1 MFPKFPSNVNLLF
14 EQFCHWKKKITY
26 NCLGFN
32 IEKAIFDP
40 QIFCSPSPQEN
51 PDGDHY
57 SELIWN
63 VENVTSFFHN
73 KNVNVNEETTHSYYL
88 EKNGIRLSFKRTQ
101 FSSTQCH
108 KQSQVFSLMST
119 NSKKFMGKQVGTGET
134 VLSEPLKTP
143 WREKSPWQILQL
155 EHLFNWWEHW
165 YTCVPTTQAMQMI
178 HCFFL

>member
-14 EQFCHWKKKITY
+14 EHFATGKKITY
-26 NCLGFN
+26 NCMGFN

-51 PDGDHY
+51 PYGDHC
-57 SELIWN
+57 SDLIWN

-73 KNVNVNEETTHSYYL
+73 KNMNVNEETTYSYYL
-88 EKNGIRLSFKRTQ
+88 EKNGIRLPFKRTE

-108 KQSQVFSLMST
+108 NKAKCSASYLPIPRNVWGSRWGL
-119 NSKKFMGKQVGTGET
+119 GKQGAIRTFKNTLE
-134 VLSEPLKTP
+134 
-143 WREKSPWQILQL
+143 RKSPWQILQL
-155 EHLFNWWEHW
+155 EHLFTWWKHLD
-165 YTCVPTTQAMQMI
+165 TCVPTTQAMQMI